1 MVQHPKK
8 NKDLRRDTNYRVPT
22 ILFGD
27 NVHRLFRLSNPLT
40 VLLALTFALSA
51 CAPTATVT
59 PFLPPTEV
67 IPTQL
72 PTTTPIGS
80 SNALPTFTLA
90 PLASPTL
97 EPTITPTSTPE
108 VCTNNLTY
116 LQDLTVPDGTV
127 VQPGSSVEKKWLV
140 TNSGTCDWDSS
151 YRLKWISGDAL
162 GAPTD
167 QALYPARAGT
177 QVTLRIV
184 FTAPSTAGT
193 YQSTW
198 QAFAPDGTAFGD
210 SFYIQFLVGG

>member
-1 MVQHPKK
+1 MQHPKK

-27 NVHRLFRLSNPLT
+27 NMHRLFRLSNPLT

-97 EPTITPTSTPE
+97 EPTITPTPTPE